1 MRLFFGILLCATTL
15 AVPVVVLA
23 GGGPAGFDGVVN
35 TLEDRYHAH
44 AMRIPF
50 LGLISLVSRK
60 ATHEGVSNLHV
71 ADFENFSGE
80 VDGEELNRIVE
91 EKLGPEWQRMIRETS
106 RKHGGE
112 QTLIYMRPEG
122 NRMGLFILDKKGNE
136 MDVVQL
142 SVDPR
147 HLDEEVGRY
156 SHPHGDGDMTD

>member
-1 MRLFFGILLCATTL
+1 MRLFFGILLCATAL

-122 NRMGLFILDKKGNE
+122 NRMGLFILDKESNE

-147 HLDEEVGRY
+147 HLDEEVSHY